1 MSTVTVVGNIARDPE
16 LRYSQGGAP
25 MVKFSIAE
33 NRRYQKAGEWTE
45 EVGFY
50 DVICWGQ
57 LGENAA
63 SCLNKGDRVVVSGRL
78 AQRSWEATDG
88 GKRSAVEI
96 VADMLGPDLRFA
108 TCTIEKTE
116 RQTTTNRPAASPDD
130 SEPF

>member
-1 MSTVTVVGNIARDPE
+1 MSTVTVCGNIARDPE
-16 LRYSQGGAP
+16 LRYSSGGAP

-63 SCLNKGDRVVVSGRL
+63 VCLSKGDRVVVSGRL
-78 AQRSWEATDG
+78 AQRSWESPEGT
-88 GKRSAVEI
+88 KRSAVEI
-96 VADMLGPDLRFA
+96 VADMVGPDLRFA
-108 TCTIEKTE
+108 TVVIEKTA
-116 RQTTTNRPAASPDD
+116 RQDTTNRTAAAPDD